1 MIYEIITKSN
11 RSSVTKLKNYYV
23 YYMTTF
29 EKRIAILL
37 KDYRTIEEVREEYL
51 QRVYS
56 IIDYL

>member
-1 MIYEIITKSN
+1 
-11 RSSVTKLKNYYV
+11 
-23 YYMTTF
+23 MTTF

-51 QRVYS
+51 QKVYT